1 MWSHRPS
8 RSRKIADCTW
18 CSQLTKR
25 KCKKKCLECCPH
37 LFIFHSYSQLAPS
50 SLALWG
56 NLVVELLKTLWDG
69 VLTDK
74 QFNLMF
80 YKLPQFLI
88 LLMAIFYNCYLEYF
102 DQRPSTPRHFCKQ
115 YSAWS
120 LFCAYY
126 LLILPISIVREATS
140 QRKQTNDIKL
150 HALMTFTSFLSLPL
164 CVVAAY
170 WSVI

>member
-1 MWSHRPS
+1 MLSTNEAQMS
-8 RSRKIADCTW
+8 
-18 CSQLTKR
+18 
-25 KCKKKCLECCPH
+25 KKKCLECCSH
-37 LFIFHSYSQLAPS
+37 SFIFHSYSQLASS

-56 NLVVELLKTLWDG
+56 NLVVLLLKRLWDG

-80 YKLPQFLI
+80 YKLLQFLI
-88 LLMAIFYNCYLEYF
+88 LVMAIFISVTLNLF
-102 DQRPSTPRHFCKQ
+102 DQRPSTARHFCKQ

-120 LFCAYY
+120 LFCVSS
-126 LLILPISIVREATS
+126 LLMSLTTTADKWSSRSYFYHPKK
-140 QRKQTNDIKL
+140 KQTNDIYGQL
-150 HALMTFTSFLSLPL
+150 HALVTLTTFLSLPL